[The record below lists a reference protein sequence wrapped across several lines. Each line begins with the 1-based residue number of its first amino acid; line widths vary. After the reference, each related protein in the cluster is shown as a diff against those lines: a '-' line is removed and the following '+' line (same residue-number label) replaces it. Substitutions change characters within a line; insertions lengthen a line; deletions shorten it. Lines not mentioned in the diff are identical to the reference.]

1 MVRTSRRQ
9 EEVAVEV
16 GSLLSLQAAAA
27 AAAAAA
33 PSHSYSAEEFLLP
46 NPTPEGQPH

>member
-9 EEVAVEV
+9 EEAAVEV

-27 AAAAAA
+27 AAA
-33 PSHSYSAEEFLLP
+33 PSLSYSAEEFLLP
-46 NPTPEGQPH
+46 NPTSEGQPH